1 MQHSREDPD
10 GAHHHGG
17 GGAPQQRPRVSIN
30 KSYSVTSRSSPCR
43 VESVIVVVD
52 AVDACGG
59 VQRIPGSPRIDRYL
73 DATHT
78 LLPVL
83 QLASESRMRMRIE

>member
-1 MQHSREDPD
+1 MERTIMGEAEHPSSVLEFL
-10 GAHHHGG
+10 
-17 GGAPQQRPRVSIN
+17 N

-43 VESVIVVVD
+43 VESVVVVVD

-83 QLASESRMRMRIE
+83 QLASESRMRIE